1 MGMRRNTM
9 DCLSVYVV
17 EDDESIR
24 TMVTYALNGN
34 GYAAQGFCDSKTFF
48 AQLDKQL
55 PDLVLLDIML
65 PGEDGLSILKRLR
78 NAARTEMLPVIMLT
92 AKSAEIDK
100 VRGLDLGADDYVA
113 KPFGILELLSRVRAV
128 ARRTIEPRQTD
139 ASDEGVY
146 TYHNIRI
153 NEPSHIVEVDGEEV
167 SLTRK
172 EFKLLC
178 DLMRNQG
185 RVLTRDQIMEQV
197 WGFDYGGATRT
208 VDIHINTLRKKLNDD
223 GSMIQTVRGVGY
235 KIDKRI
241 NR

>member
-1 MGMRRNTM
+1 M
-9 DCLSVYVV
+9 DDMSIYVV

-24 TMVTYALNGN
+24 TMVVYALNGS
-34 GYAAQGFCDSKTFF
+34 GYVAKGFCDGRTFF
-48 AQLDKQL
+48 TELDKQI

-78 NAARTEMLPVIMLT
+78 AVPETKTLPVIMLT

-100 VRGLDLGADDYVA
+100 VRGLDLGADDYVT
-113 KPFGILELLSRVRAV
+113 KPFGILELLSRIRAV
-128 ARRTIEPRQTD
+128 ARRTVEPRQQDT
-139 ASDEGVY
+139 AEGTGIY
-146 TYHNIRI
+146 RYRNIQI
-153 NEPSHIVEVDGEEV
+153 NEPSHIVEVAGEEV

-208 VDIHINTLRKKLNDD
+208 VDIHINTLRKKLGDD

-235 KIDKRI
+235 KIDK
-241 NR
+241 